1 MLRCLTGRKTPS
13 YLLTMLN
20 CLSVYSLMTKCLP
33 PSEKSETE
41 PLLVVSVYRCT
52 GPRKEK
58 DYGSSV
64 YRCILLLFWC
74 NLMISA
80 VILTSVRSD

>member
-20 CLSVYSLMTKCLP
+20 CLGVYSLMTKRLP

-41 PLLVVSVYRCT
+41 PLSVVSVYRRT
-52 GPRKEK
+52 GPGK
-58 DYGSSV
+58 DVG
-64 YRCILLLFWC
+64 LW
-74 NLMISA
+74 
-80 VILTSVRSD
+80 